1 MIQASPGVLR
11 QRSTRRSQ
19 RPVPGTLVGGNPHAG
34 HSSLVIV
41 ISSDTL
47 RGGEVKRSAA
57 ASDQPP
63 PRALPHPHVGN
74 PACHGSWLASG
85 SGLQFPSPH
94 KSRARV
100 DASAGPKP
108 QPSHTTA
115 PSPSPLPSSDARGL
129 GPRGVGGVVIP
140 AGAHPEDGDG
150 GHNARLQRRLPVQ
163 RLERK
168 QLGGK
173 VQQGNAKGS
182 QRGAIDGR
190 HAWVACADEAQHA

>member
-115 PSPSPLPSSDARGL
+115 PSPLPSPLLRRTWAR
-129 GPRGVGGVVIP
+129 P
-140 AGAHPEDGDG
+140 AGRRRCSNSSRRPSRGRRWWPQRPAAAPTSSPASGTQT
-150 GHNARLQRRLPVQ
+150 ARWQSAAGQCQRKP
-163 RLERK
+163 
-168 QLGGK
+168 
-173 VQQGNAKGS
+173 AW
-182 QRGAIDGR
+182 R
-190 HAWVACADEAQHA
+190 HRWTARMGCVRR